1 MVEIDELV
9 QYQDHAE
16 YGVQLAKSLGAEQVE
31 LFISSEYS
39 QKAQIEKGL
48 TTLIQSVLDSGVFI
62 RLVRSDKLGSVVST
76 DITKKGIA
84 KAINDALKNAS
95 TGPSYKFGFPEPKGI
110 QGIHVNVDKQLD
122 ELKPRDISEF
132 TRRMITSVKEV
143 NPKIMVTDGLFSS
156 NITALT
162 IANSNGISVVDVES
176 KIIAGVRT
184 KVKKGR
190 TFGSG
195 YEYRVEPT
203 LRDLSPEDVGKKSA
217 ELSLGSVKKKRIKS
231 GEYEVVFEP
240 HAFADIVKSLLME
253 AAIGK
258 NIEKKASFLVDKQGL
273 EVAAPNISLYD
284 DGAYINGANR
294 ALVDHEGT
302 PTQRTPIIEKGVFKQ
317 SLYDHASAVDVF
329 SVSTGNGIR
338 YFSPLYE
345 RLYRFTPIT
354 EGTNLVLESGHS
366 TRESLIEDTKNGLLV
381 NFLIG
386 SWSFNYTDGNFSAEA
401 RNCFKIEQ
409 GNIVYAIDEATVSGN
424 IMELIKGLQ
433 IGNNPLQSRGYIPLS
448 PATVI
453 SPTVKAEKVAVGA

>member
-16 YGVQLAKSLGAEQVE
+16 YGVQLAQSLGAKQVE

-39 QKAQIEKGL
+39 QKAQIEKGF
-48 TTLIQSVLDSGVFI
+48 TTLIQSVLDSGAFI
-62 RLVRSDKLGSVVST
+62 RLVRGDKLGSVVST

-84 KAINDALKNAS
+84 EAVKVALKNAS
-95 TGPSYKFGFPEPKGI
+95 TGPSYKFGFPESKGI
-110 QGIHVNVDKQLD
+110 QGIHINVDKQLD

-132 TRRMITSVKEV
+132 TRSMITSVKEV
-143 NPKIMVTDGLFSS
+143 NPKIKVTDGLFSS
-156 NITALT
+156 TITAST
-162 IANSNGISVVDVES
+162 IANSNGVSVVDVES

-203 LRDLSPEDVGKKSA
+203 LRDVPPEDVGKKSA
-217 ELSLGSVKKKRIKS
+217 ELSLESVKKKRIKS
-231 GEYEVVFEP
+231 GEYEIVFEP
-240 HAFADIVKSLLME
+240 HAFADLVKSLLME
-253 AAIGK
+253 AANGK
-258 NIEKKASFLVDKQGL
+258 NVEKKASFLADKQGL
-273 EVAAPNISLYD
+273 EVASPSLSLYD
-284 DGAYINGANR
+284 DGVYIDGANR
-294 ALVDHEGT
+294 GLVDHEGT

-317 SLYDHASAVDVF
+317 PLYDHASAVDA
-329 SVSTGNGIR
+329 STVSTGNGIR

-366 TRESLIEDTKNGLLV
+366 TRDSLIEDTKNGLLV

-386 SWSFNYTDGNFSAEA
+386 AWSFNYNDGNFSAEA

-424 IMELIKGLQ
+424 IMDLMKELQ
-433 IGNNPLQSRGYIPLS
+433 IGNTPLQSRGYIPLS

-453 SPTVKAEKVAVGA
+453 LPTVKAEKVAVGA